1 MASFGQWH
9 YTCDRDATIAAYA
22 RTPVGYTGSC
32 TCNGCR
38 NFVAARAKALPSAF
52 VDLLNALGI
61 DPSKD
66 AEIYHTARMAPGK
79 HLYGGWYHFVGALE
93 VTGDFAP
100 LEMGKG
106 FSVWMCRAV
115 SPCLAELRG
124 LPLVQIEL
132 SATAVPWCLTE
143 EEAE

>member
-1 MASFGQWH
+1 MASFGQWQ
-9 YTCDRDATIAAYA
+9 YNCDREATAAACA
-22 RTPVGYTGSC
+22 RTKVGYTESC

-38 NFVAARAKALPSAF
+38 NFVAARTKALPRSF
-52 VDLLNALGI
+52 VDLLNTLGV

-93 VTGDFAP
+93 LTGDFAP
-100 LEMGKG
+100 VEMGEG
-106 FSVWMCRAV
+106 FTAWMCRGA
-115 SPCLAELRG
+115 SLCLAELKG

-132 SATAVPWCLTE
+132 SATAVPWCLD
-143 EEAE
+143 EADAE